1 MFRKSKKPTRG
12 KRVRKVVNNNVN
24 KVTVKVN
31 SDNVA
36 GESKGRGSPAGTAGR
51 NMLGRSDSVAMYAQ
65 PPSNQS
71 ALPSGNLNMEVERLK
86 RDIDSLKNASYPVT
100 SSSLNIPSK
109 PSNEMN
115 GSFMDFVRKRGL
127 ETPPQEPEYEDIV
140 KGLPNRYGEE
150 GDENEEKS
158 KRTRVPNPKFPGL
171 GLNTPPKRI
180 KRVGGYHEEGEN
192 VIYEG
197 QGDIPRFN
205 IYKNASHRLYIA
217 EGDSLEKYVPKAE
230 VERWKPEVYG
240 PKKKKK

>member
-1 MFRKSKKPTRG
+1 MFRKSKKPRG
-12 KRVRKVVNNNVN
+12 KRVRKVVNTNVN
-24 KVTVKVN
+24 KITVKVN

-36 GESKGRGSPAGTAGR
+36 GESKNPPR
-51 NMLGRSDSVAMYAQ
+51 NMLGRSDSVAMYVQ
-65 PPSNQS
+65 PSNQS
-71 ALPSGNLNMEVERLK
+71 ALPSGNLNLEVERLK
-86 RDIDSLKNASYPVT
+86 RDVDQIKNASYPVA

-150 GDENEEKS
+150 GDKNEEKR
-158 KRTRVPNPKFPGL
+158 KRVPNPKFPGL

-217 EGDSLEKYVPKAE
+217 EGDPLEKYVPKAE

-240 PKKKKK
+240 PKKKKGKN